1 MEITDAGGN
10 IVWSEGNENVQGNF
24 DTGSFPPPAD
34 PTDPLQNATSYSWHV
49 VLPAIDCYTFTIYDY
64 YGDGLSLGGS
74 GAGYDVN
81 DNNGSTLFSETALD
95 FGGSEVGGLI
105 ANNSVS
111 SLDEIAVEGV
121 AIYPNPV
128 NEYMVA
134 NFTLNENI
142 TPVITIV
149 NSLGQQVKNLSY
161 NTKEGANSIRI
172 NTSELS
178 SGIYF
183 FNLVSNN
190 GTSSKRFIVE

>member
-1 MEITDAGGN
+1 MTIPAESNFYIPELASEWAQN
-10 IVWSEGNENVQGNF
+10 IVDLSAYDGASDVVIRFRGTSAWGNNLYVDDINVSQ
-24 DTGSFPPPAD
+24 
-34 PTDPLQNATSYSWHV
+34 ATSV
-49 VLPAIDCYTFTIYDY
+49 IENEQEDL
-64 YGDGLSLGGS
+64 
-74 GAGYDVN
+74 
-81 DNNGSTLFSETALD
+81 
-95 FGGSEVGGLI
+95 
-105 ANNSVS
+105 
-111 SLDEIAVEGV
+111 EIA
-121 AIYPNPV
+121 IMPNPA

-134 NFTLNENI
+134 NFTLTDNI
-142 TPVITIV
+142 VPIITIV